1 MSKAAEVIAAL
12 GGKDN
17 IELMESCITR
27 LRVQVRDVE
36 QVDEDKFGEVEGI
49 HGVHISGHVVQVVVG
64 PVAEELADEINSL
77 LQ

>member
-1 MSKAAEVIAAL
+1 MSKAADVIATL

-27 LRVQVRDVE
+27 LRVQVRDVKG
-36 QVDEDKFGEVEGI
+36 VDEKACTALDGV
-49 HGVHISGHVVQVVVG
+49 HGVHVSGHVVQVVVG

-77 LQ
+77 LK